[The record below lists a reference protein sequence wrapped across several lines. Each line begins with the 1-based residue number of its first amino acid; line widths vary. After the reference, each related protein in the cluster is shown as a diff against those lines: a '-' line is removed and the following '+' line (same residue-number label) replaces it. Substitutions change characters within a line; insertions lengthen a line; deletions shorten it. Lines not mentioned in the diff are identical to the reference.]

1 MWCIRGSR
9 KFCSFPGLGL
19 KHTPPSP
26 LPRSLRLPLQRKV
39 SGTTDCK
46 DTTKEDKGHGRP
58 GAGVLPGEQRGHGT
72 RSAGL
77 TCPAHLASFS
87 VAVRLSAPGGPASE
101 GLPRRCRLGLAVGV
115 LDARKPKTLQ
125 QVRAVWTR
133 PGLTG
138 RLGPVL
144 SGHPLWTPGRGAAV
158 SPMPTLV
165 SGGRRETGLS
175 LPPAA
180 RRVTRAPSQ
189 TVGAGLA
196 EGVLGSHTVTMERDL
211 LLTRILLCWF
221 CFCVVFTPNLTGTRP
236 GFYSI
241 TGPGASEPPC
251 GVFVTGREPGRLV

>member
-1 MWCIRGSR
+1 M
-9 KFCSFPGLGL
+9 
-19 KHTPPSP
+19 
-26 LPRSLRLPLQRKV
+26 
-39 SGTTDCK
+39 
-46 DTTKEDKGHGRP
+46 
-58 GAGVLPGEQRGHGT
+58 LPGEQRGHGPL
-72 RSAGL
+72 SAGL
-77 TCPAHLASFS
+77 TCPVCLSSFS
-87 VAVRLSAPGGPASE
+87 VVVWLSSPGGAASE

-125 QVRAVWTR
+125 QVSAVWTR

-144 SGHPLWTPGRGAAV
+144 SGHPLWTPAGDVAV
-158 SPMPTLV
+158 SPMPTFV

-180 RRVTRAPSQ
+180 RTVTRAPSQ

-196 EGVLGSHTVTMERDL
+196 EGVLGSHRVTMEDL

-221 CFCVVFTPNLTGTRP
+221 CFCVVFTPNLTRTRP

-241 TGPGASEPPC
+241 TGPGASEPPY
-251 GVFVTGREPGRLV
+251 GVFVTGRKTGRLV